1 MAENRSLKREKNMY
15 TVIREIHFSY
25 GHRLVGHQGKCRH
38 VHGHNGRVQIEV
50 ASDKLDALGMVI
62 DFSEIS
68 RTIGKWIDENFDH
81 VLILWEKDPLVP
93 VLTERGEKILIVAE
107 NPTAEYLARRIFEEA
122 RKMKLPVARVVV
134 WETNDSCASFSG

>member
-1 MAENRSLKREKNMY
+1 MY
-15 TVIREIHFSY
+15 KVIREIHFSY

-50 ASDKLDALGMVI
+50 ASEKLDQLGMVI

-68 RTIGKWIDENFDH
+68 RTVGKWIDENLDH

-93 VLTERGEKILIVAE
+93 VLNERGEKILVVAE

-122 RKMKLPVARVVV
+122 RKLKLPIAKVTV

>member
-1 MAENRSLKREKNMY
+1 MY

-50 ASDKLDALGMVI
+50 AASTLDQLGMVI

-81 VLILWEKDPLVP
+81 VLILWEKDPLAS
-93 VLTERGEKILIVAE
+93 VLKERGEKILVVAE

-122 RKMKLPVARVVV
+122 RKMELPVARVVV
-134 WETNDSCASFSG
+134 WETNDSCASYQG

>member
-1 MAENRSLKREKNMY
+1 MY
-15 TVIREIHFSY
+15 QVIKEIHFSY

-50 ASDKLDALGMVI
+50 AADKLDKLNMVI

-81 VLILWEKDPLVP
+81 VLILWERDPLTP
-93 VLTERGEKILIVAE
+93 VLKEKGEKILVVAE
-107 NPTAEYLARRIFEEA
+107 NPTAEFLARRIFEEA
-122 RKMKLPVARVVV
+122 QKMKLPVSKVTV
-134 WETNDSCASFSG
+134 WETNDSCASYSG

>member
-1 MAENRSLKREKNMY
+1 MY
-15 TVIREIHFSY
+15 SVVREIHFSY

-50 ASDKLDALGMVI
+50 ASERLDSLGMVI

-68 RTIGKWIDENFDH
+68 RTIGKWIDENLDH
-81 VLILWEKDPLVP
+81 VLILWEKDPLVS
-93 VLTERGEKILIVAE
+93 VLKERGEKILIVAE

-122 RKMKLPVARVVV
+122 RKLKLPIAKVTV
-134 WETNDSCASFSG
+134 WETNDSCASYQG

>member
-1 MAENRSLKREKNMY
+1 MY

>member
-1 MAENRSLKREKNMY
+1 MY
-15 TVIREIHFSY
+15 SVIREIHFSY

-50 ASDKLDALGMVI
+50 AAEKLDALGMVV

-81 VLILWEKDPLVP
+81 VLILWDKDPLVP
-93 VLTERGEKILIVAE
+93 VLSERGEKILVVAE

-134 WETNDSCASFSG
+134 WETNDSSASYSDQSLTTKG

>member
-1 MAENRSLKREKNMY
+1 MY

-50 ASDKLDALGMVI
+50 ATDKLDALGMVI

-68 RTIGKWIDENFDH
+68 RTVGKWIDENLDH

-93 VLTERGEKILIVAE
+93 VLSERGEKILVVAE
-107 NPTAEYLARRIFEEA
+107 NPTAEYLARRIFDEA
-122 RKMKLPVARVVV
+122 RKLKLPIAKVTV

>member
-1 MAENRSLKREKNMY
+1 MY

-50 ASDKLDALGMVI
+50 AAAKLDRLGMVI

-81 VLILWEKDPLVP
+81 VLILWEKDPLVY
-93 VLTERGEKILIVAE
+93 VLKDRGEKILVVAE

-122 RKMKLPVARVVV
+122 RKMELPVARVVV
-134 WETNDSCASFSG
+134 WETNDSCASYQG

>member
-1 MAENRSLKREKNMY
+1 MY

-50 ASDKLDALGMVI
+50 AAEKLDALGMVV

-68 RTIGKWIDENFDH
+68 RTIGKWIDENLDH

-93 VLTERGEKILIVAE
+93 VLNERGEKIMVVTE

-122 RKMKLPVARVVV
+122 RKLKLPIAKVTF
-134 WETNDSCASFSG
+134 WETNDSCASFQG

>member
-1 MAENRSLKREKNMY
+1 MY
-15 TVIREIHFSY
+15 TVIREVHFSY

-50 ASDKLDALGMVI
+50 ASEKLDSLGMVI

-68 RTIGKWIDENFDH
+68 RTIGKWIDENLDH
-81 VLILWEKDPLVP
+81 VLILWEKDSLVP
-93 VLTERGEKILIVAE
+93 VLKDRGEKILVVEE

-122 RKMKLPVARVVV
+122 RKLKLPIAKVTF
-134 WETNDSCASFSG
+134 WETNDSCASYLG

>member
-1 MAENRSLKREKNMY
+1 MY

-50 ASDKLDALGMVI
+50 AAEKLDALGMVV

-93 VLTERGEKILIVAE
+93 VLNERGEKILVVAE

-134 WETNDSCASFSG
+134 WETNDSSASFSG

>member
-1 MAENRSLKREKNMY
+1 MY

-50 ASDKLDALGMVI
+50 AAEKLDPLNMVV

-68 RTIGKWIDENFDH
+68 RTIGKWIDETLDH
-81 VLILWEKDPLVP
+81 VLILWEKDPLVS
-93 VLTERGEKILIVAE
+93 VLSERGEKFLMVPE
-107 NPTAEYLARRIFEEA
+107 NPTAEYLARRIFNEA

-134 WETNDSCASFSG
+134 WETNDSSASYAG